1 MRLGSS
7 TASLAALVSS
17 FAFTACGS
25 SDSSS
30 SSGSTPQSAS
40 PAVAIDEVSQTRAA
54 LKSALQTYKDGDA
67 AGAQEQVAEAYVSH
81 FEEVEKP
88 LEDKNA
94 ELKEELEHAISDDL
108 RSDMKA
114 GRPPAAIETEVKAI
128 LADLDKA
135 EAALR

>member
-7 TASLAALVSS
+7 TASLAAFISS
-17 FAFTACGS
+17 LALTACGS

-30 SSGSTPQSAS
+30 STGSTQQSAS
-40 PAVAIDEVSQTRAA
+40 PTLAIKEIGETRDA
-54 LKSALQTYKDGDA
+54 LKAALQTYKGGDA

-81 FEEVEKP
+81 FEEVERP
-88 LEDKNA
+88 LDGKNH
-94 ELKEELEHAISDDL
+94 ELKESLEHAISDDL
-108 RSDMKA
+108 RADMKA
-114 GRPPAAIETEVKAI
+114 GRSPAAVEAQVKTI

>member
-40 PAVAIDEVSQTRAA
+40 PTVAIDEVSQTRAA
-54 LKSALQTYKDGDA
+54 LKAALQTYKDGDA

-81 FEEVEKP
+81 FEEVEEP
-88 LEDKNA
+88 LAAKDA

-108 RSDMKA
+108 RADMKA
-114 GRPPAAIETEVKAI
+114 GKSPATVAAQVNKIV
-128 LADLDKA
+128 ADLDKA

>member
-40 PAVAIDEVSQTRAA
+40 PTVAIDEVSQTRAA
-54 LKSALQTYKDGDA
+54 LKAALQTYKDGDA

-88 LEDKNA
+88 LEDKDP
-94 ELKEELEHAISDDL
+94 ELKEELEDAISHDL
-108 RSDMKA
+108 RADMRA
-114 GRPPAAIETEVKAI
+114 GRSPAAVEAQVNKIV
-128 LADLDKA
+128 ADLHKA
-135 EAALR
+135 EVALR